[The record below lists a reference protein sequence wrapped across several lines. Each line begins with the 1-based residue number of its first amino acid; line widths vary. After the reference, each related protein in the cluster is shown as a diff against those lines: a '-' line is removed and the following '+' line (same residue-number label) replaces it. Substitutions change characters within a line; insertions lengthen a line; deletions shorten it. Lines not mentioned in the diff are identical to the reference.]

1 MAKRHVLK
9 HAETLIE
16 LVKCGV
22 HYFFAA
28 PFYIL
33 VCELIFDVNKQVVL
47 V

>member
-16 LVKCGV
+16 LVKCSV

-28 PFYIL
+28 PFNIL
-33 VCELIFDVNKQVVL
+33 LSELIFDVNKQVL
-47 V
+47 LG